1 MQSKFWESSKEKWEV
16 NQRSSRMR
24 MKRQLIVQAAGVEPQ
39 CGMDGSCGPWT
50 LRWMDQGGQAL
61 SARAFP

>member
-16 NQRSSRMR
+16 NQRSNRMH
-24 MKRQLIVQAAGVEPQ
+24 MERQLTVQAAGVEPQ
-39 CGMDGSCGPWT
+39 CGMDGSGGLCI
-50 LRWMDQGGQAL
+50 LRWMEQGGQVL